1 MTTKRIVAVSIAA
14 LLTVGGVGTAFA
26 LGAPD
31 TPSLPAPVADTTT
44 TAGDEAAVNNAVNN
58 TDDNAVNNTDV
69 NNTDVNT
76 DVNNTDDSAVN
87 NTDDGEQ

>member
-44 TAGDEAAVNNAVNN
+44 TAGDEAAVNN
-58 TDDNAVNNTDV
+58 
-69 NNTDVNT
+69 
-76 DVNNTDDSAVN
+76 TDDSAVN